1 VSYTPHNFVNGEIIE
16 AEPINEMDRQIQT
29 NETNIGLKL
38 NKSDV
43 YNGLDYTEE
52 GKALDARQ
60 GRALNQAVGG
70 KISSTEKGAANGV
83 AELDSNGKVPSSQLP
98 SYVDDIIE
106 GYYYNGKFYK
116 EAAHTTEITG
126 ETGKIYVDLASEKT
140 YRWGGSEY
148 VEISASLALG
158 ETSSTAYRGDRG
170 KDAYDHATDANRLTT
185 AQTEGLYKVATTA
198 EGHIKSV
205 SAVEKSDITALGIPG
220 SQPDVSGKADKVSD
234 PTSGNFAGLD
244 ANGNLTDSGSK
255 ASDFLTQHQDISGKA
270 DKVTGATAGNFAG
283 LDSNGNLTD
292 SGKKPSDF
300 LTQHQDI
307 SGKADKDTDAVVGNF
322 ASFDSNGNP
331 VDSGHKHSDYITSH
345 QDISGKADKVSS
357 ATNGNFAGL
366 DANGNLVDSG
376 KKASDFSTT
385 DTIAAAYYQ
394 SKTSSQSGIT
404 VTYVMTAEFTSYN
417 LRNGNTFQLV
427 FPSNQNLGGTGLI
440 TVINLNVNG
449 TGEKRL
455 YYNGSGSTSG
465 ALLIT
470 KGVYWVYYDGSNYY
484 LRTDGLSTPKING
497 KSIGAAIEKDVD
509 STISSGSTS
518 TNLPTS
524 AAVESRISGA
534 TGGKAD
540 KVSGA
545 TSGNFAALDS
555 NGNLT
560 DSGHKHSDYLT
571 EHQDISGKIDVSEKG
586 EANGV
591 AELDSAGK
599 VPTSQLPS
607 YVDDVVE
614 YSSISEFPA
623 TGESG
628 KIYVDTSTNKT
639 YRWGGSEYV
648 AISSDLALG
657 ETSSTAYR
665 GDRGAAAY
673 AHSVTNKGSQ
683 YSTGLYKIGTNSEG
697 HVNAAVAVTKQD
709 IVDLG
714 IPGEA
719 GGDASALHEIEFSLA
734 TTDWTLSSG
743 VYTATVT
750 NSYICSTS
758 VDFVMYSSSINSYL
772 MDNIETEKNATNHTL
787 TFKTGVMP
795 TGTITGTIYSLVNN
809 DGQTAVALIDEKLPI
824 ENGGTNATTASAARD
839 NLGVA
844 ARSNLAIVEDTDTAT
859 HAIAAGQYVIWK
871 GATCVA
877 SSAITIGDTLSAS
890 NLTTKSGGVAN
901 DIIAQKG
908 VANGFASLDSNGLI
922 PSNQLPS
929 YVDDVQ
935 EYNNTSAFPATGE
948 TGKIYV
954 AKDTNKSYRWSGSGY
969 IELSSYAVATQSA
982 SGLMSATDK
991 TKLDGIA
998 QSTLVNVPFSI
1009 ATTDW
1014 TLSTGVYT
1022 AEFTTSYVTA
1032 NSKEIVQYDSSL
1044 RTYGAYDIDV
1054 AKKSGG
1060 GGMVFTTMIIPTGT
1074 ISGNIFVFAN
1084 EDGNI
1089 AIVVVDNVLPVTA
1102 GGTGATTEAGARTAL
1117 GLGDAAQKTVSDTS
1131 TAAAIAD
1138 DTNLP
1143 TDRTVRNAIYNG
1155 LDQTNAGYM
1164 LDARQGKAISD
1175 TIGTVPSGKT
1185 VQGQIDTLGS
1195 QIVISIASGTDLNTL
1210 TEPGFYN
1217 TTSAISLTNAPVN
1230 GTNRLSLLVQKSE
1243 NGYIF
1248 QQATENLQNT
1258 YGVFTRRCL
1267 NGTWTSWEQLALN
1280 TQITIHKATVTGE
1293 TGYTVEINEIYYRGN
1308 ESHCSGTTRIRGNFG
1323 TGWTETI
1330 ATIDKKP
1337 SAEVIVPAINV
1348 TDGTFIGMATI
1359 RADGTIGLYNSTGTA
1374 YMNKAIGF
1382 TASW

>member
-1 VSYTPHNFVNGEIIE
+1 MSYTPHNFVNGEIIE

-170 KDAYDHATDANRLTT
+170 KAAYDHATDANRLTT

-205 SAVEKSDITALGIPG
+205 SAVEKSDIMALGIPG

-244 ANGNLTDSGSK
+244 E
-255 ASDFLTQHQDISGKA
+255 
-270 DKVTGATAGNFAG
+270 
-283 LDSNGNLTD
+283 NGNLTD

-322 ASFDSNGNP
+322 AAFDSNGNP

-345 QDISGKADKVSS
+345 QDISGKADKVSG
-357 ATNGNFAGL
+357 ATNGNFAG
-366 DANGNLVDSG
+366 
-376 KKASDFSTT
+376 
-385 DTIAAAYYQ
+385 
-394 SKTSSQSGIT
+394 
-404 VTYVMTAEFTSYN
+404 
-417 LRNGNTFQLV
+417 
-427 FPSNQNLGGTGLI
+427 
-440 TVINLNVNG
+440 
-449 TGEKRL
+449 
-455 YYNGSGSTSG
+455 
-465 ALLIT
+465 
-470 KGVYWVYYDGSNYY
+470 
-484 LRTDGLSTPKING
+484 
-497 KSIGAAIEKDVD
+497 
-509 STISSGSTS
+509 
-518 TNLPTS
+518 
-524 AAVESRISGA
+524 
-534 TGGKAD
+534 
-540 KVSGA
+540 
-545 TSGNFAALDS
+545 LDS

-571 EHQDISGKIDVSEKG
+571 EHQDISGKLDVSEKG

-673 AHSVTNKGSQ
+673 AHGVTNKGSQ

-719 GGDASALHEIEFSLA
+719 GDASALHEIEFSLA

-772 MDNIETEKNATNHTL
+772 MDNIETEKDATNHTL
-787 TFKTGVMP
+787 TFKTGAMP
-795 TGTITGTIYSLVNN
+795 TGTITGTIYSLANN

-901 DIIAQKG
+901 DILAQKG

-1014 TLSTGVYT
+1014 TLSNGVYT
-1022 AEFTTSYVTA
+1022 AEFTTSYVTT
-1032 NSKEIVQYDSSL
+1032 NSKEIVQYDYSL

-1164 LDARQGKAISD
+1164 LDARQGKAISN

-1185 VQGQIDTLGS
+1185 VQGQIDTL
-1195 QIVISIASGTDLNTL
+1195 NTQFANL
-1210 TEPGFYN
+1210 VGHVN
-1217 TTSAISLTNAPVN
+1217 IDATTSGNANIDLSSYIGNSYIPLIFKGNIYNDTTPVYCSFGEWSVANHENAMKVFDYRITN
-1230 GTNRLSLLVQKSE
+1230 G
-1243 NGYIF
+1243 
-1248 QQATENLQNT
+1248 
-1258 YGVFTRRCL
+1258 
-1267 NGTWTSWEQLALN
+1267 QLAN
-1280 TQITIHKATVTGE
+1280 TRVVGTLYYLKVT
-1293 TGYTVEINEIYYRGN
+1293 
-1308 ESHCSGTTRIRGNFG
+1308 
-1323 TGWTETI
+1323 
-1330 ATIDKKP
+1330 
-1337 SAEVIVPAINV
+1337 
-1348 TDGTFIGMATI
+1348 
-1359 RADGTIGLYNSTGTA
+1359 
-1374 YMNKAIGF
+1374 
-1382 TASW
+1382 